1 MGEGHLALKLWE
13 GEGRDL
19 AEAGEEEEAAVGE
32 LGVLEGGGG
41 EAAHPQAAQGGRAGP
56 PHHHPLVGRHAGHLH
71 QLLLHPLHYLTLL
84 TALSLVKAVL
94 TRLNCSQLS

>member
-56 PHHHPLVGRHAGHLH
+56 PHHHALVGRDL
-71 QLLLHPLHYLTLL
+71 QEQWRQVCLQIDSCDYLPCIFLWG
-84 TALSLVKAVL
+84 
-94 TRLNCSQLS
+94 